1 MMTMEHYYA
10 MIMAG
15 GGGTRLWPLSRRA
28 RPKQSLRLF
37 GEDTLFQAA
46 VKRIAPVFKP
56 ENITIL
62 TVKEQAGILQP
73 QVDWLTTDNFLLE
86 PAPRGTA
93 SVIGLAAM
101 SLREKDEEGV
111 MASLTADHFIGDEDL
126 FRSLLLAAYDAATEG
141 HLVTLGIRP
150 DYADTGYGYIQQ
162 GESAGRYHDFE
173 AYCAMQFREK
183 PDQETAE
190 AYLSSGDYVW
200 NSGMF
205 VWRVDRIL
213 AEIERQMP
221 ALYNALERIRE
232 AWDGPEREAILAQ
245 SWMDLESVTI
255 DYGIMEGA
263 RDVVVIPAQGLGW
276 LDVGDWRRLFDIQSK
291 DKDGNVI
298 LADETILEGVADT
311 LILQDGSGKTDRLIA
326 ALGVEDLIIIDVGD
340 VLLICKRDRA
350 GEVKRLV
357 DELRDKGDV
366 KYL

>member
-1 MMTMEHYYA
+1 
-10 MIMAG
+10 
-15 GGGTRLWPLSRRA
+15 
-28 RPKQSLRLF
+28 
-37 GEDTLFQAA
+37 
-46 VKRIAPVFKP
+46 
-56 ENITIL
+56 
-62 TVKEQAGILQP
+62 
-73 QVDWLTTDNFLLE
+73 
-86 PAPRGTA
+86 
-93 SVIGLAAM
+93 M
-101 SLREKDEEGV
+101 SLREEDDSSV
-111 MASLTADHFIGDEDL
+111 MACLTADHFIGDEEL

-162 GESAGRYHDFE
+162 GDSAGRYNNFK
-173 AYCAMQFREK
+173 AYQALQFREK

-213 AEIERQMP
+213 EEIERQIP
-221 ALYNALERIRE
+221 ALYSALERIRE
-232 AWDGPEREAILAQ
+232 AWDSPERETILAQ

-276 LDVGDWRRLFDIQSK
+276 LDVGDWSRLFDIQSK
-291 DKDGNVI
+291 TKDGNVV
-298 LADETILEGVADT
+298 LADKTILQEVTDT
-311 LILQDGSGKTDRLIA
+311 LILQEGSGESGRLIA
-326 ALGVEDLIIIDVGD
+326 TFGVEDLIIIDVDD
-340 VLLICKRDRA
+340 VLLICSRDRA

>member
-1 MMTMEHYYA
+1 MMKDNYYA

-37 GEDTLFQAA
+37 GDDTLFQTA
-46 VKRIAPVFKP
+46 VKRITPVFKR
-56 ENITIL
+56 ENINIL
-62 TVKEQAGILQP
+62 TVADQARILET
-73 QVDWLTTDNFLLE
+73 QVEWLKPENFLLE

-101 SLREKDEEGV
+101 VLREQGEEGV
-111 MASLTADHFIGDEDL
+111 MACLTADHYIENEEL

-162 GESAGRYHDFE
+162 GKSAGRYHDFE
-173 AYCAMQFREK
+173 ALKALQFREK

-213 AEIERQMP
+213 EEIERQMP
-221 ALYNALERIRE
+221 ALYSALERIRE
-232 AWDGPEREAILAQ
+232 AWDSPERETILSQ

-276 LDVGDWRRLFDIQSK
+276 LDVGDWSRLFDIQSK
-291 DKDGNVI
+291 NEDGNVV
-298 LADETILEGVADT
+298 LADKTILEAVTGT
-311 LILQDGSGKTDRLIA
+311 LILQEGSGESDRLIA

-340 VLLICKRDRA
+340 VLLICSRDRA
-350 GEVKRLV
+350 GDVKRLV
-357 DELRDKGDV
+357 DDLRDKGDV

>member
-1 MMTMEHYYA
+1 MMKDNYYA

-15 GGGTRLWPLSRRA
+15 GGGTRLWPLSRRG
-28 RPKQSLRLF
+28 RPKQSLKLF
-37 GEDTLFQAA
+37 GDDTLFQVA
-46 VKRIAPVFKP
+46 VERITPIFKR
-56 ENITIL
+56 ENINIL
-62 TVKEQAGILQP
+62 TVEDQARILET
-73 QVDWLTTDNFLLE
+73 QVEWLKPDNFLLE

-93 SVIGLAAM
+93 AAIGLAAM
-101 SLREKDEEGV
+101 SLREGDEEGV
-111 MASLTADHFIGDEDL
+111 MACLTADHFIGDEEL

-162 GESAGRYHDFE
+162 GESAGRYNDFE
-173 AYCAMQFREK
+173 AYQALQFREK

-190 AYLSSGDYVW
+190 AYLSSGDFVW

-221 ALYNALERIRE
+221 ELFRVLEE
-232 AWDGPEREAILAQ
+232 MGVAWDDRERDDTLPQ

-263 RDVVVIPAQGLGW
+263 RDVVVLPVEGLGW
-276 LDVGDWRRLFDIQSK
+276 LDVGDWSRLFDIQSK
-291 DKDGNVI
+291 DKTGNVV
-298 LADETILEGVADT
+298 LADETILDEVKDT
-311 LILQDGSGKTDRLIA
+311 LILQDGSGTSDRLIA
-326 ALGVEDLIIIDVGD
+326 ALGVHDLIIIDVDD
-340 VLLICKRDRA
+340 VLLICSRDRA

-357 DELRDKGDV
+357 DSLRDKGNL

>member
-1 MMTMEHYYA
+1 MMKENYYA

-28 RPKQSLRLF
+28 RPKQSLRLY
-37 GEDTLFQAA
+37 GDHTLFQVA
-46 VKRIAPVFKP
+46 VERIAPVFKR
-56 ENITIL
+56 ENIKIL
-62 TVKEQAGILQP
+62 TVEDQARILET
-73 QVDWLTTDNFLLE
+73 QVEWLTSDNFLLE

-93 SVIGLAAM
+93 SAIGLAAM
-101 SLREKDEEGV
+101 SLREGDEGGV
-111 MASLTADHFIGDEDL
+111 MACLTADHFIGDEEL

-162 GESAGRYHDFE
+162 GESAGRYKDFE
-173 AYCAMQFREK
+173 AYQALQFREK

-213 AEIERQMP
+213 EEIERQMP
-221 ALYNALERIRE
+221 ALYGVLEEIRE
-232 AWDGPEREAILAQ
+232 AWDSPEREAILAQ
-245 SWMDLESVTI
+245 SWMGLESVTI

-263 RDVVVIPAQGLGW
+263 QDVVVLPAQGLGW
-276 LDVGDWRRLFDIQSK
+276 LDVGDWNRLFDIQPK
-291 DKDGNVI
+291 NKDGNVV
-298 LADETILEGVADT
+298 LADETILQEVTDT

-326 ALGVEDLIIIDVGD
+326 ALGVEDLIIIDVDD
-340 VLLICKRDRA
+340 VLLICSRDRA

-357 DELRDKGDV
+357 DVLRDKGDV

>member
-1 MMTMEHYYA
+1 MMKDNYYA

-37 GEDTLFQAA
+37 GDDTLFQTA
-46 VKRIAPVFKP
+46 VKRITPVFKR
-56 ENITIL
+56 ENINIL
-62 TVKEQAGILQP
+62 TVADQARILET
-73 QVDWLTTDNFLLE
+73 QVEWLKPENFLLE

-93 SVIGLAAM
+93 SAIGLAAM
-101 SLREKDEEGV
+101 SLREEDDSSV
-111 MASLTADHFIGDEDL
+111 MACLTADHFIGDEEL

-162 GESAGRYHDFE
+162 GDSAGRYNNFK
-173 AYCAMQFREK
+173 AYQALQFREK

-213 AEIERQMP
+213 EEIERQMP
-221 ALYNALERIRE
+221 ALYSALERIRE
-232 AWDGPEREAILAQ
+232 AWDSPERETILAQ

-276 LDVGDWRRLFDIQSK
+276 LDVGDWSRLFDIQSK
-291 DKDGNVI
+291 TKDGNVV
-298 LADETILEGVADT
+298 LADKTILQEVTDT
-311 LILQDGSGKTDRLIA
+311 LILQEGSGESGRLIA
-326 ALGVEDLIIIDVGD
+326 AFGVEDLIIIDVDD
-340 VLLICKRDRA
+340 VLLICSRDRA

>member
-1 MMTMEHYYA
+1 MKKNNYYA

-28 RPKQSLRLF
+28 RPKQSLRLY
-37 GEDTLFQAA
+37 GDDTLFQTA
-46 VKRIAPVFKP
+46 VKRIEPVFKR
-56 ENITIL
+56 ENISIL
-62 TVKEQAGILQP
+62 TVEDQARILES
-73 QVDWLTTDNFLLE
+73 QVDWLTPDNFLLE

-101 SLREKDEEGV
+101 SLREQDEKGV
-111 MASLTADHFIGDEDL
+111 MACLTADHFIGDEEL

-141 HLVTLGIRP
+141 NLVTLGIRP

-162 GESAGRYHDFE
+162 GESAGRYNDFE
-173 AYCAMQFREK
+173 AYKALQFREK

-190 AYLSSGDYVW
+190 GYLSSDDYVW

-213 AEIERQMP
+213 AEIARQMP
-221 ALYNALERIRE
+221 ALYGILERIRE
-232 AWDGPEREAILAQ
+232 SWDSSEREAIIAQ

-276 LDVGDWRRLFDIQSK
+276 LDVGDWSRLFDIQPK
-291 DKDGNVI
+291 TKDGNVV
-298 LADETILEGVADT
+298 LADKTILQDITDT
-311 LILQDGSGKTDRLIA
+311 LILQEGSGESERLIA
-326 ALGVEDLIIIDVGD
+326 AIGVENLIIIDVGD
-340 VLLICKRDRA
+340 VLLICSRDRA
-350 GEVKRLV
+350 GDVKRLV

-366 KYL
+366 NYL